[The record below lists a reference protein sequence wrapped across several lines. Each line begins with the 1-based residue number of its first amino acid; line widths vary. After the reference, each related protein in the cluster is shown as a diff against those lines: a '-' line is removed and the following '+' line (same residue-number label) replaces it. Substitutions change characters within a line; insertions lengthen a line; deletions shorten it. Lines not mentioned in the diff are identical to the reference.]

1 MPDRCD
7 QIVFAYDA
15 FAVADQVFQEIEDL
29 WLDRDK
35 ASPASQLR
43 MLMTT
48 AIRSVPL
55 KPDVPELLS
64 RA

>member
-1 MPDRCD
+1 VPDRCD

-35 ASPASQLR
+35 ASPASQL
-43 MLMTT
+43 TPV
-48 AIRSVPL
+48 AIENEVL
-55 KPDVPELLS
+55 E
-64 RA
+64 